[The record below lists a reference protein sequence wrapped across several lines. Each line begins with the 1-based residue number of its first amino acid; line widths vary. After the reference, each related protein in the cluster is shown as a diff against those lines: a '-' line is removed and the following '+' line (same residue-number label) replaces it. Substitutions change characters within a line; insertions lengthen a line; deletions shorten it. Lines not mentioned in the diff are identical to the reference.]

1 MQTMAQITTNDFKR
15 GVAIMFQG
23 QPHQFVEVEFVNPG
37 KGSAFYRTRLK
48 SLRTGRVNDFTFK
61 SGESVE
67 DYSIRN
73 EDMQFLYLEGD
84 DYFFMNGASFE
95 QISVPREVLGM
106 IANFMREGETYEMLV
121 HEENGISEGLGVRP
135 PKRTVVTV
143 TEAEAAA
150 KGNTVQ
156 GVSKAVI
163 VDTGATVMVPGF
175 VKEGDRLSVNPETG
189 EYIERVND

>member
-1 MQTMAQITTNDFKR
+1 MALISTNDFKR
-15 GVAIMFQG
+15 GVTVMFQG
-23 QPHQFVEVEFVNPG
+23 APHQLVDVEFVNPG

-61 SGESVE
+61 SGETIE

-73 EDMQFLYLEGD
+73 AEMQFLYPEGD
-84 DYFFMNGASFE
+84 EFFFMNGATFE
-95 QISVPREVLGM
+95 QISVPRDVLGTV
-106 IANFMREGETYEMLV
+106 ASFLREGETYELLL
-121 HEENGISEGLGVRP
+121 HEENGISEGVGIRP

-143 TEAEAAA
+143 TESEPAAR
-150 KGNTVQ
+150 GNTVQ
-156 GVSKAVI
+156 GVSKAVT

-175 VKEGDRLSVNPETG
+175 VKEGDKLAVNPETG